1 MFFLPWSINAAFI
14 TVIAVNDPP
23 EASDDSVTTNEDT
36 ALNIVVLSN
45 DSDPDS
51 DTLTTTGIVSGSGP
65 SNGVATVKPDGTIDY
80 TPNPNFNGQ
89 DSFVYIISDG
99 NGETDTAT
107 GTFVNG

>member
-1 MFFLPWSINAAFI
+1 
-14 TVIAVNDPP
+14 VVAVNDPP
-23 EASDDSVTTNEDT
+23 EANDDSATTNEDT
-36 ALNIVVLSN
+36 AVNIAVLSN
-45 DSDPDS
+45 DTDHDS
-51 DTLTTTGIVSGSGP
+51 NTLTTAGIVSGSGP
-65 SNGVATVKPDGTIDY
+65 SNGVAAVMPDGTIEY